1 MKYET
6 RLREDPPNESLSSP
20 RAPVGVWGG
29 LDLVPLRDS
38 RKGPSVGE
46 GFTVQHYGRDDNS
59 VTCTSKKCF
68 QLTKP
73 ASESSGKRMKML
85 GCLSFRSKSLVW
97 GLRQLSPTLLCSL
110 QNTQATPQRRR
121 KTPHLI
127 PTASSREPLP
137 SLLPAPVQAG
147 LEQRAVPWP
156 RQPGDR
162 PQAQTH
168 GEEGLQAV
176 LADLRNRTASNLTSA
191 GAVPRACCFQ
201 AGFGLLVF
209 I

>member
-110 QNTQATPQRRR
+110 PKHTGHPSAQEKNS
-121 KTPHLI
+121 
-127 PTASSREPLP
+127 ASHPYCFQEPLP

-176 LADLRNRTASNLTSA
+176 LAALRNRTASNLTSA